1 MIIWLNSNI
10 AALLGKSKYVG
21 TMLHFP
27 SESYDEIL
35 RESCRGASLVS
46 VVSILH
52 SAAPPPSPAF
62 STSTPRQNSL
72 SSWVWRLD
80 PQFLLLLTLHSP
92 ADPVSPHWVKA
103 GKRCRKFPLV
113 PWKSE
118 QEEQRETETET
129 CPWGG
134 GKTAL
139 GITESFSQR

>member
-62 STSTPRQNSL
+62 STSTP
-72 SSWVWRLD
+72 WGKT
-80 PQFLLLLTLHSP
+80 PSP
-92 ADPVSPHWVKA
+92 AES
-103 GKRCRKFPLV
+103 
-113 PWKSE
+113 
-118 QEEQRETETET
+118 
-129 CPWGG
+129 GG
-134 GKTAL
+134 
-139 GITESFSQR
+139 